1 MKSNTNKIFISFVAV
16 CSAISLFV
24 IYILVTRPAK
34 VLVESY
40 NTDSDTIEFFYKAE
54 LTNPTLQEIIKR
66 KNDGKHVILV
76 LLTDKRRLNE
86 ISNYEQVLGS
96 YEKCQKKIPC
106 KMFEMKK
113 SEYLEKSK
121 ERKY

>member
-1 MKSNTNKIFISFVAV
+1 MKSNTNKIFISFIAV

-86 ISNYEQVLGS
+86 ISNILQGIFFWHFS
-96 YEKCQKKIPC
+96 
-106 KMFEMKK
+106 
-113 SEYLEKSK
+113 
-121 ERKY
+121 